1 MPSSQPDDTARQRPL
16 NIRPIAENLPRGVT
30 ASPQGLPSR
39 APGELP
45 DAPSPRRELPI
56 APIAPGSNRGAFM
69 SAREIMSQ
77 RQRERRHEQRRRR
90 NDIRFA
96 LIACALITLAFVAGF
111 LWPSAPKTTRKLA
124 APSVPAAQREAALAK
139 IDEAVRAKHE
149 ERLDE
154 ALALASEARRLD
166 PGVSGADLIT
176 AEVGVLQQKPELVRS
191 ATTEAIRRGD
201 DTADA
206 LLLQALDTWLARGL
220 KRQSSAEAIESA
232 ERKFNRATA
241 EELSNGAV
249 WFFRGDIMRAG
260 GRVSDAHSSL
270 LAALHRQ
277 TPWIGS
283 EFVEAKRDLARDEAR
298 GSSSPAAPEAD
309 LPPAT
314 ALRRALAGGGDPDA
328 PLARLVGSLTAWQ
341 TRHLLDDP
349 ALGGPA
355 ASDAVRTARTS
366 ANIAIPIP
374 GADEEQKAGDSAL
387 PASAQSPATND
398 Q

>member
-1 MPSSQPDDTARQRPL
+1 MPSSQPDDTARQRSV
-16 NIRPIAENLPRGVT
+16 NIRPIADNLPRGVT
-30 ASPQGLPSR
+30 PSPQVPSR
-39 APGELP
+39 RPSGELP
-45 DAPSPRRELPI
+45 DAPSPRRDLPI

-69 SAREIMSQ
+69 SAREILSQ
-77 RQRERRHEQRRRR
+77 RQRERRREQRRRKH
-90 NDIRFA
+90 DIRFA
-96 LIACALITLAFVAGF
+96 ITACAIITLAFVVGF
-111 LWPSAPKTTRKLA
+111 LWPSAAKPTRKLA
-124 APSVPAAQREAALAK
+124 APSVPVAQREAALAK
-139 IDEAVRAKHE
+139 IDEAVRARHE
-149 ERLDE
+149 ERLDD

-201 DTADA
+201 NTADA
-206 LLLQALDTWLARGL
+206 LLLQAIDTWLARGL
-220 KRQSSAEAIESA
+220 KSQSSAEAIESA
-232 ERKFNRATA
+232 ERKFNRATS

-260 GRVSDAHSSL
+260 GRVSDAHRSL

-298 GSSSPAAPEAD
+298 GPSSPAAPEAD
-309 LPPAT
+309 LPAPT
-314 ALRRALAGGGDPDA
+314 ALRRALADGGDPA
-328 PLARLVGSLTAWQ
+328 ASLARLAGSLTAWQ

-374 GADEEQKAGDSAL
+374 GADM
-387 PASAQSPATND
+387 ATEAEVAKD
-398 Q
+398 E